1 VPIAEMGK
9 FQELL
14 MRRAAAGASP
24 LRDPLVDTEELNRRN
39 RTQFGNPFRKGE
51 RGLNLALASDEIEG
65 EAEAAAGT
73 ILDQRRRQWL
83 I

>member
-1 VPIAEMGK
+1 MGK

-24 LRDPLVDTEELNRRN
+24 LRDPLADTEELNRRN

-73 ILDQRRRQWL
+73 ILDQRWRQTL